1 MKKWFSAICIL
12 AVTLLSVGC
21 GSSFDPSVSSIYIHK
36 NGEITEAVV
45 ESFVKD
51 YYSFDEFQSMIEREI
66 STYNQ
71 GFDREEIS
79 LKSLEMKNDTIYLQ
93 LNYADAESYSKYNEV
108 YCFQGSI
115 DDALSEGRSFDMTV
129 KDADYQEYTTTEVT
143 EKTSD
148 PVLVLKS
155 ECVVVTEQPIKYVSN
170 NVEILGS
177 HTAEVM
183 PIDDEAEYAYIIY

>member
-51 YYSFDEFQSMIEREI
+51 YYSFDEFQSMVEKEVAAYDNVSI
-66 STYNQ
+66 
-71 GFDREEIS
+71 
-79 LKSLEMKNDTIYLQ
+79 KSLELKDSTVYLL
-93 LNYADAESYSKYNEV
+93 LNYEDAESYSKYNEV

-115 DDALSEGRSFDMTV
+115 DDALSEGRSFDMTF

-143 EKTSD
+143 EKMSD